1 MSTNKNL
8 YPDRH
13 SHLDI
18 FLVDVFEGFK
28 DDIASMEHPI
38 FSLSKKPDYRIP
50 EYSHNGKTIKISPSA
65 AGLPTIFD
73 KDILLYIASALINA
87 KNNGE
92 QISKHVQF
100 TSYDYLVTTN
110 KSTGGEQYNQMKA
123 SLLRLRGTSI
133 ETNIKTNDI
142 EVTEGFGLIE
152 SYRVVKEGKN
162 GKALAMTVKV
172 SDWFYNSIMGNEVL
186 TIDKGY
192 FRLKKPTDRRLY
204 ELARKHCGNQN
215 AWKISL
221 EKLKVKLGT
230 VSPLRA
236 FRYNMKKLIDSN
248 HLPEYNISMNEDIV
262 TFTRKEPPKA
272 PTKTQID
279 KLAKPGESYGQAKT
293 RLSTKTGIKDM
304 KKALGKR

>member
-13 SHLDI
+13 PQSEI
-18 FLVDVFEGFK
+18 FLVDIFESFR

-38 FSLSKKPDYRIP
+38 FSLSKKPDFRIP
-50 EYSHNGKTIKISPSA
+50 EYSHNGKTIKIKPSSD
-65 AGLPTIFD
+65 GLPTIFD
-73 KDILLYIASALINA
+73 KDILLYIASSLINA

-92 QISKHVQF
+92 SISQYVRF

-123 SLLRLRGTSI
+123 SLSRLQGCSI
-133 ETNIKTNDI
+133 ETNIKTNDVEI
-142 EVTEGFGLIE
+142 TEGFGLIDN
-152 SYRVVKEGKN
+152 YRVLKEGKN
-162 GKALAMTVKV
+162 GKALAMEVRV
-172 SDWFYNSIMGNEVL
+172 NDWFYNSIIGNEVL
-186 TIDKGY
+186 TIDRGY

-204 ELARKHCGNQN
+204 ELARKHCGNQSV
-215 AWKISL
+215 WKISL
-221 EKLKVKLGT
+221 DKLKVKIGT

-248 HLPEYNISMNEDIV
+248 HLPEYNISMYGDVV

-279 KLAKPGESYGQAKT
+279 KGAKPGESYDQAKT
-293 RLSTKTGIKDM
+293 RMSAKTGIKDM